1 MCWRPGP
8 SFCVNTPSESR
19 PRVTILFVSEQPRCC
34 QETGVCI
41 QATDLG
47 PDSPSVVPRGRPR
60 REGGMCLPA
69 LSHSPCAL
77 GKHVSPS
84 LPQESGQA
92 ESRIPAGRTPAL
104 QRCAVGQLLKPSTHG
119 AQEEPLW
126 SRCGPA
132 AKPAASPCLP
142 QVPGPCDVKRS
153 PPVGLPRT
161 VVGMCT
167 SVLGLLPSC
176 VEWECQSRDPP

>member
-1 MCWRPGP
+1 MFLPGGLHPCPGGSCSSMCWRPGP
-8 SFCVNTPSESR
+8 SFCVNTPSENC
-19 PRVTILFVSEQPRCC
+19 PRVTILFVSKQPRCC

-69 LSHSPCAL
+69 LSHGPCAL

-92 ESRIPAGRTPAL
+92 ESRIPAGGPPPCRDVLWDNCSSQAHTVPRRSPSGAAAGPPQSQRPPPAC
-104 QRCAVGQLLKPSTHG
+104 RKC
-119 AQEEPLW
+119 
-126 SRCGPA
+126 
-132 AKPAASPCLP
+132 
-142 QVPGPCDVKRS
+142 QVPV
-153 PPVGLPRT
+153 
-161 VVGMCT
+161 M
-167 SVLGLLPSC
+167 
-176 VEWECQSRDPP
+176 